1 MGKIEGEENNM
12 KITVLLEN
20 ISNIP
25 ELGSEHGLSLYIEA
39 LDKDIMFDTG
49 ETGIFKENAVTLGK
63 DISKPEYLII
73 SHGHYDH
80 GGGLNTFLKNND
92 KARIFIRST
101 AFKDVVAELPS
112 GELEDIGIDKNV
124 KTNSQVVLTGSSH
137 KIDNGLELFSD
148 VSGELFNPSG
158 NSDLKVKKDK
168 ILVLDDFDHEQ
179 NLVITEGSNKVLITG
194 CAHRGIVNIIEH
206 CNKVLGSYPTHV
218 LGGFH
223 LSNPSAGL
231 DENPDLVKK
240 IGEYLKNT
248 GITFYTGHCT
258 GLNSFGI
265 LKNIIG
271 DKISYMATGDVINI

>member
-1 MGKIEGEENNM
+1 M

-20 ISNIP
+20 ISNVP

-49 ETGIFKENAVTLGK
+49 ETGIFKANADKLGK
-63 DISKPEYLII
+63 NISKAEYLII

-80 GGGLNTFLKNND
+80 GGGLKTFLENNS
-92 KARIFIRST
+92 KAKIFIRST

-112 GELEDIGIDKNV
+112 GELEDIGIDKDIE
-124 KTNSQVVLTGSSH
+124 TNRQVVLTGSSH
-137 KIDNGLELFSD
+137 NIEKGFDLFSD

-168 ILVLDDFDHEQ
+168 MLVLDDFDHEQ
-179 NLVITEGSNKVLITG
+179 NLVITEGEKRVLITG

-206 CNKVLGSYPTHV
+206 CNKVLGYYPTHV

-231 DENPDLVKK
+231 DENPDMVEK

-248 GITFYTGHCT
+248 GITYFTGHCT

-265 LKNIIG
+265 LKKIMG
-271 DKISYMATGDVINI
+271 DKISYMTTGDVINI